1 MNSKFL
7 ALTISMT
14 TIIGMTQV
22 VGACTPHLMDKILTQ
37 PEIQQ
42 VVQEVQEDEMFN
54 EAYDR
59 ISSQWIEKRSDGA
72 STVAN
77 QTYEIVEQYTGEVL
91 PDEVKEGA
99 SKVLSQ
105 VEQEIMPNAAGV
117 IGGMID
123 EMMNIQ

>member
-22 VGACTPHLMDKILTQ
+22 VGACTPHLMDRILNK

-54 EAYDR
+54 EAY
-59 ISSQWIEKRSDGA
+59 SVVSNQWIEKRSDGN
-72 STVAN
+72 SSVAN
-77 QTYEIVEQYTGEVL
+77 QTYEIVEQYTGEAI
-91 PDEVKEGA
+91 PDEVKKSA
-99 SKVLSQ
+99 SKVLSK
-105 VEQEIMPNAAGV
+105 VEQEIMPNAAGI